1 MNPLL
6 GDIDPGFEARL
17 LHQVDAENVA
27 ALEALVFADAWD
39 ASRFAELLAQDR
51 FLAVGAVRGPE
62 LGGYVTAYN
71 IEGEAEIVNVAVRP
85 DLRGRGVGTRLMCFF
100 LERARAAGMA
110 RVFLE
115 VRAGNVA
122 ALALYARVGFVR
134 VGARKRYYADS
145 GEDAL
150 ILAWSGP
157 EGPSCKL

>member
-1 MNPLL
+1 MIPLL
-6 GDIDPGFEARL
+6 GDTSVFEPRL
-17 LHQVDAENVA
+17 LRSVDAEHLA
-27 ALEALVFADAWD
+27 ALEAQIFADAWD
-39 ASRFAELLAQDR
+39 APRFAELLAQDR
-51 FLAVGAVRGPE
+51 FLAVGVARGTE
-62 LGGYVTAYN
+62 LGGYVTAYS

-85 DLRGRGVGTRLMCFF
+85 DLRGRGVGARLMRFF
-100 LERARAAGMA
+100 LERAGAVGIA

-150 ILAWSGP
+150 VLAWSGP
-157 EGPSCKL
+157 EDPA